1 MSDAHGF
8 PFRHRLVARFSDCD
22 PMGHVNH
29 ATYFTYFEQCRLT
42 WWRHLGSTAGLPGA
56 TTVIAHAECD
66 YRASAV
72 AHDQLEVRL
81 RLGAIGRASITLT
94 YEIVNAV
101 TGALLAE
108 GRTVNVTLDPAT
120 REPIPVPDVT
130 RTLLERGRPLD
141 SVKINEI

>member
-1 MSDAHGF
+1 MSDDSF

-42 WWRHLGSTAGLPGA
+42 WWRHLGSTSGLPGA
-56 TTVIAHAECD
+56 STVIVHAECD

-72 AHDQLEVRL
+72 AHDELEVRL
-81 RLGAIGRASITLT
+81 RLGAIGRSSITLN
-94 YEIVNAV
+94 YEIVNVA
-101 TGALLAE
+101 TGGLLAE

-120 REPIPVPDVT
+120 RERMAVPEAT
-130 RTLLERGRPLD
+130 RTLLARGKGLD
-141 SVKINEI
+141 SRKNNDI